1 MAAPVKLRI
10 ILGENNS
17 QRLILPDGIPES
29 VSELSQQIKRQ
40 CGIEGLFRLQFM
52 DMEFGNEFTNLLSIS
67 DVQDK
72 GTIKVIFI
80 SDALVQPGGL
90 APPPSPVSASS
101 CSPDDSSLSSGC
113 SFDTDI
119 LSSPESSSSRSSAWP
134 VLFQVPRFSYDTE
147 LQLDRANA
155 AFKATGT
162 LLNPDTKLKSAILNG
177 LAEKIITYKV
187 YLSDSEFE
195 NVAEAL
201 ILKHPCLKEPG
212 SVSGYSGWKTSLK
225 YKLGNYRT
233 KLRELGCPEVTVNAL
248 KQKPHGKC
256 SPAYAVKKPKKAE
269 VNYCPAYPTG
279 ETTQTLEMIRVALL
293 SEVQKRNNDD
303 KVAMMM
309 DKTFALRREEV
320 VREAPMIADFKT
332 RWPALFHVQEV
343 SSEFKRITTLHL
355 QSKFFSELDAHSAIL
370 LKAYSK
376 KGGVQGKKIKSI
388 MVPITQTDSVDV
400 RRECVLK
407 GLCVYLNED
416 PEKLVKEYMTADE
429 SSGSTMAETVFGIFV
444 MRHEGAEPGDAPEDV
459 GIILEGVEVLN
470 NLGSVPFAVAMLL
483 ALAYALNLSYP
494 PELKYT
500 FEALQKIIMEL
511 DESRLS
517 RKVQALKTYLCR

>member
-1 MAAPVKLRI
+1 
-10 ILGENNS
+10 
-17 QRLILPDGIPES
+17 
-29 VSELSQQIKRQ
+29 
-40 CGIEGLFRLQFM
+40 
-52 DMEFGNEFTNLLSIS
+52 
-67 DVQDK
+67 
-72 GTIKVIFI
+72 
-80 SDALVQPGGL
+80 
-90 APPPSPVSASS
+90 
-101 CSPDDSSLSSGC
+101 
-113 SFDTDI
+113 
-119 LSSPESSSSRSSAWP
+119 
-134 VLFQVPRFSYDTE
+134 
-147 LQLDRANA
+147 
-155 AFKATGT
+155 
-162 LLNPDTKLKSAILNG
+162 
-177 LAEKIITYKV
+177 
-187 YLSDSEFE
+187 
-195 NVAEAL
+195 
-201 ILKHPCLKEPG
+201 
-212 SVSGYSGWKTSLK
+212 
-225 YKLGNYRT
+225 
-233 KLRELGCPEVTVNAL
+233 
-248 KQKPHGKC
+248 
-256 SPAYAVKKPKKAE
+256 
-269 VNYCPAYPTG
+269 
-279 ETTQTLEMIRVALL
+279 MIRVALL

-444 MRHEGAEPGDAPEDV
+444 MRHEGAEPSDAPEDV

-483 ALAYALNLSYP
+483 ALVYALNLSYP

>member
-1 MAAPVKLRI
+1 M
-10 ILGENNS
+10 
-17 QRLILPDGIPES
+17 
-29 VSELSQQIKRQ
+29 
-40 CGIEGLFRLQFM
+40 
-52 DMEFGNEFTNLLSIS
+52 
-67 DVQDK
+67 
-72 GTIKVIFI
+72 
-80 SDALVQPGGL
+80 
-90 APPPSPVSASS
+90 
-101 CSPDDSSLSSGC
+101 
-113 SFDTDI
+113 
-119 LSSPESSSSRSSAWP
+119 
-134 VLFQVPRFSYDTE
+134 
-147 LQLDRANA
+147 
-155 AFKATGT
+155 
-162 LLNPDTKLKSAILNG
+162 
-177 LAEKIITYKV
+177 IITYKV

-195 NVAEAL
+195 NVAKAL

-212 SVSGYSGWKTSLK
+212 SVSGYSGWMTSLK

-332 RWPALFHVQEV
+332 RWPALFNVQE
-343 SSEFKRITTLHL
+343 
-355 QSKFFSELDAHSAIL
+355 
-370 LKAYSK
+370 AYSK

-416 PEKLVKEYMTADE
+416 PEKLVKEYMTADV

-500 FEALQKIIMEL
+500 FEALQKIIMKL